1 MSENNKI
8 AALII
13 IIIPV
18 LFGVTTLFVVQS
30 DKVKKTD
37 DALSIIMSAPSKA
50 LENAVAGVMGF
61 LGGGGLVMVNEKKKR
76 EEVEK
81 ENQTLKEENA
91 QLRELE
97 GL

>member
-13 IIIPV
+13 IVIPV
-18 LFGVTTLFVVQS
+18 LFGATTLFVVQS
-30 DKVKKTD
+30 DKVKKPD

-50 LENAVAGVMGF
+50 LENAVAGIMGF

-76 EEVEK
+76 EELEK
-81 ENQTLKEENA
+81 QNEDLEAELT
-91 QLRELE
+91 QLRELN